1 MRTGSAL
8 IVKQHFEATKPLH
21 KRTEATQPI
30 HLCETAHLL
39 RSCFEFRKHSKKYT
53 LYALWFDC
61 NFAPA

>member
-39 RSCFEFRKHSKKYT
+39 RSCFEFLQKVLLQNLNIRKH
-53 LYALWFDC
+53 
-61 NFAPA
+61 PM